1 MGRAETETKD
11 ASAKVQAIRENV
23 TAIMAELQGLPELS
37 EELLDRL
44 EQDLRR
50 AEEKVKEVNLDEV
63 LAGLQERQ
71 RKQSIL
77 IDEYQNEIM
86 RLQKEVERVENI
98 AKTLPDGCFKKVTL
112 EP

>member
-1 MGRAETETKD
+1 MSD
-11 ASAKVQAIRENV
+11 
-23 TAIMAELQGLPELS
+23 
-37 EELLDRL
+37 ELLDRL

-50 AEEKVKEVNLDEV
+50 AEEKVKNADLDRILV
-63 LAGLQERQ
+63 GLQDKQ

-98 AKTLPDGCFKKVTL
+98 ARALPDGCFKKVTL